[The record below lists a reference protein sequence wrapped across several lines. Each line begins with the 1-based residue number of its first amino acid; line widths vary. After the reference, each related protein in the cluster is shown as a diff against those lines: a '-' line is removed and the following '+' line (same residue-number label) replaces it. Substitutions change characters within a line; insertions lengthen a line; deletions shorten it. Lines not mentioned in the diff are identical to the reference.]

1 LGLIWKKTFI
11 PRPSKV
17 KKQMNYMSQ
26 EIPVQN
32 KSKIKV
38 IALTVVCVILAASL
52 IGVIAA
58 IYLPCQAQTAEKD
71 NTINSLNQQIAALEL
86 QLSQTPDAT
95 TYQTQIASYVTQIAS
110 LNSQLSDLNDT
121 LTYVYAD
128 YANLQSIVQLG
139 KSGILYDATS
149 TQNANTTTTLWND
162 QLDYAGY
169 IVVQATAS
177 SNTTYAQVLFTYGE
191 VNFDYNQTLGT
202 AGTTIFPVLPG
213 IVEVRVGNTIASD
226 TNNATVKATY
236 YY

>member
-1 LGLIWKKTFI
+1 
-11 PRPSKV
+11 
-17 KKQMNYMSQ
+17 MNYMSR
-26 EIPVQN
+26 EKPVQK

-38 IALTVVCVILAASL
+38 IALAVVCFILAASL

-58 IYLPCQAQTAEKD
+58 IYLPCQAQITEKD

-95 TYQTQIASYVTQIAS
+95 TYQTQIASYVTQIAY
-110 LNSQLSDLNDT
+110 LNSELSDLNDT

-149 TQNANTTTTLWND
+149 TQTANTTTTLWND

>member
-1 LGLIWKKTFI
+1 
-11 PRPSKV
+11 
-17 KKQMNYMSQ
+17 MNYMSQ
-26 EIPVQN
+26 EKPFQK
-32 KSKIKV
+32 KSNIKV
-38 IALTVVCVILAASL
+38 IALAVVCVILAASL
-52 IGVIAA
+52 IGIIAVN
-58 IYLPCQAQTAEKD
+58 LPNQAQIAEKD
-71 NTINSLNQQIAALEL
+71 NTINSLNQQISALEL
-86 QLSQTPDAT
+86 QLSQKPDAT
-95 TYQTQIASYVTQIAS
+95 TYQTQNTSYVTQIAS

-202 AGTTIFPVLPG
+202 AGTAIFPVLPG

-226 TNNATVKATY
+226 LNNATVKATY

>member
-1 LGLIWKKTFI
+1 
-11 PRPSKV
+11 
-17 KKQMNYMSQ
+17 MNYMSQ
-26 EIPVQN
+26 EKPFQK
-32 KSKIKV
+32 KSNIKV
-38 IALTVVCVILAASL
+38 IALAVVCVILAASL
-52 IGVIAA
+52 IGIIAVN
-58 IYLPCQAQTAEKD
+58 LPNQAQIAEKD
-71 NTINSLNQQIAALEL
+71 NTINSLNQQISALEL
-86 QLSQTPDAT
+86 QLSQKPDAT
-95 TYQTQIASYVTQIAS
+95 TYQTQITSYVTQISS

-202 AGTTIFPVLPG
+202 AGTAIFPVLPG
-213 IVEVRVGNTIASD
+213 IVEVRVGNTIAND
-226 TNNATVKATY
+226 LNNATVKATY